1 MKIMRKALLLMAIA
15 LLGHTMAAANPLEH
29 VPGVVSYSVNYSV
42 YFDNEADAVHWLK
55 AQTDFVERR
64 ESSAGERR
72 LMATMMETMFPG
84 WSYVVRLHSD
94 FLVMV
99 VRSPNTGESSLSLYI
114 RGELTRLWQH

>member
-1 MKIMRKALLLMAIA
+1 MKKTLLVMAIA
-15 LLGHTMAAANPLEH
+15 LFGFTMAAANPLER

-42 YFDNEADAVHWLK
+42 YFDNEADAIRWMES
-55 AQTDFVERR
+55 QRDFVERR
-64 ESSAGERR
+64 ESSIGERR
-72 LMATMMETMFPG
+72 MMATMMETMFPG

-99 VRSPNTGESSLSLYI
+99 VRSPNVGESSLSLYV